1 MKLDFLV
8 RFHYESVDM
17 WMWVIPIY
25 YWPFS
30 LIYRKANRPNYA
42 QCTVIKSVRAMN
54 SAFEEGSKL
63 GLVCSSLAFY
73 ALLICN
79 GPLMA
84 WLGIFFLNYNGSP
97 LAHKY
102 RVWFH
107 LLYPAHLYYT
117 YIGRC
122 RNRTQACCVESKN
135 VHLAWFIKTTKWF
148 Y

>member
-1 MKLDFLV
+1 
-8 RFHYESVDM
+8 
-17 WMWVIPIY
+17 
-25 YWPFS
+25 
-30 LIYRKANRPNYA
+30 
-42 QCTVIKSVRAMN
+42 MN

-135 VHLAWFIKTTKWF
+135 VHLAWFIKTTKRF
-148 Y
+148 YWATVGIECVIFYFKV